1 MVLLDKKKKK
11 MKKQTSLASIVLA
24 YWKELY
30 SNLLVVKH
38 VTIELQRLLEET
50 SSYYIQAV
58 FKVTTKS
65 ML

>member
-1 MVLLDKKKKK
+1 

-50 SSYYIQAV
+50 GSYYIQTV
-58 FKVTTKS
+58 FKVTAKS